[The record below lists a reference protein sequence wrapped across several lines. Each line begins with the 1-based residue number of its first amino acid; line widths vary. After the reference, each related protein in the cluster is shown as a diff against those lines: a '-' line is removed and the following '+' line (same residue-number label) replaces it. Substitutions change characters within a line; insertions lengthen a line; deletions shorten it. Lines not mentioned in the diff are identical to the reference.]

1 MKKYTETKI
10 GSYKSL
16 NLTEK
21 GVKQLIEVDGVK
33 VNTFIPVHAITSY
46 VETKSQRIHLLVWA
60 LFLFF
65 IAVYLKNQ
73 GFGFGNQDLFAL
85 NIMSNLKSFNLTID
99 LIVDAIQIVAIL
111 ISFICF
117 YKFFDSR
124 FYSVRICSASGLS
137 VSEIDKWFIFF
148 PLGAKVLLELLELEM
163 TKNIKN

>member
-1 MKKYTETKI
+1 
-10 GSYKSL
+10 
-16 NLTEK
+16 
-21 GVKQLIEVDGVK
+21 
-33 VNTFIPVHAITSY
+33 
-46 VETKSQRIHLLVWA
+46 LVWA

-117 YKFFDSR
+117 YKLFDSR

-148 PLGAKVLLELLELEM
+148 PLGAKVFLELLELEM